1 VSATE
6 QQPGAARARCDEQ
19 RESGFVPWE
28 QILREAAHPAKKQRS
43 TAHVLDMARS
53 LLCVVVFALFVLTFI
68 VQPFRIPSES
78 MERTL
83 LVGDF
88 LLVNKAAYGPAG
100 DWDWLMPYYQ
110 IRRGDIVVF
119 HYPSDPGMHVVKRVI
134 GVPGDDIRLQNGQV
148 WVNSVPIAE
157 PYVVYEP
164 AYPDDF
170 RDNFPSELYTDPG
183 VNPQWWMEMRREMRN
198 GDLVVPDGD
207 YFVMGDN
214 RNFSLD
220 SRYWGYV
227 TPDHIVGRP
236 FVIYFSLREPSATD
250 VAAVQDDRLG
260 QKSAMDKLEDFARW
274 DRFLRVVR

>member
-1 VSATE
+1 MSATE
-6 QQPGAARARCDEQ
+6 QQPGAVRARWDENP
-19 RESGFVPWE
+19 ETGVTPWE
-28 QILREAAHPAKKQRS
+28 QILRESAYPRKKQRS

-100 DWDWLMPYYQ
+100 GWGWLMPYYE

-119 HYPSDPGMHVVKRVI
+119 HYRSDPGMHVVKRVI
-134 GVPGDDIRLQNGQV
+134 GVPGDHIRLQNGQV
-148 WVNSVPIAE
+148 WVNNVPIEE

-164 AYPDDF
+164 AYADDF

-183 VNPQWWMEMRREMRN
+183 VNPQWWMEMRREVRN
-198 GDLVVPDGD
+198 GDLVVPEGD

-260 QKSAMDKLEDFARW
+260 QKSALDKLEDSARW

>member
-1 VSATE
+1 MSATE
-6 QQPGAARARCDEQ
+6 QQPGAVRGRWDEHP
-19 RESGFVPWE
+19 ETGVTPWE
-28 QILREAAHPAKKQRS
+28 QILRESAHPKKQRS
-43 TAHVLDMARS
+43 AAHVLDMARS

-100 DWDWLMPYYQ
+100 DWGWLMPYYE
-110 IRRGDIVVF
+110 IRRGDVVVF

-134 GVPGDDIRLQNGQV
+134 GGPGDHIRLQNGQV
-148 WVNSVPIAE
+148 WVNNVPIEE
-157 PYVVYEP
+157 PYVVDEP
-164 AYPDDF
+164 AYADDF

-183 VNPQWWMEMRREMRN
+183 VNPQWWMEMRREVRN
-198 GDLVVPDGD
+198 GDLVVPEGD

-260 QKSAMDKLEDFARW
+260 QKSAMDKLENFARW